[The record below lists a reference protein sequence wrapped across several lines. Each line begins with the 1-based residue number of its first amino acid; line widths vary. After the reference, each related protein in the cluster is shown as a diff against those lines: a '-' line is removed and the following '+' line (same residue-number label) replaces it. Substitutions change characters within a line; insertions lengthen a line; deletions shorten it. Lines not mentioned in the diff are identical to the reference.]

1 MTKLQLPNLHQTIVN
16 TFLSSTSATVATSTS
31 FELGASHNRVTSI
44 NQSSLLNRSE
54 SVSQSV
60 RELVSDKDKQG
71 SDSGPIKRKN
81 WVHLIKT
88 E

>member
-1 MTKLQLPNLHQTIVN
+1 M
-16 TFLSSTSATVATSTS
+16 
-31 FELGASHNRVTSI
+31 
-44 NQSSLLNRSE
+44 
-54 SVSQSV
+54 SQSV

-88 E
+88 EMIFFAIGQSQPGISYLHKKLLLSAGYFASTLKLKLWQRPGHYEY

>member
-1 MTKLQLPNLHQTIVN
+1 M
-16 TFLSSTSATVATSTS
+16 
-31 FELGASHNRVTSI
+31 
-44 NQSSLLNRSE
+44 
-54 SVSQSV
+54 SQSV

-88 E
+88 EMIFFAIGQSQPGISYLHKKITTFSWIFCINFKIEALAAP

>member
-1 MTKLQLPNLHQTIVN
+1 M
-16 TFLSSTSATVATSTS
+16 
-31 FELGASHNRVTSI
+31 
-44 NQSSLLNRSE
+44 
-54 SVSQSV
+54 SQSV

-88 E
+88 EMIFLAIGQSQPGIFYLHKNYYFQLDILHQLLKLYLLAAPWSL